1 MSQSVNRLNEECN
14 LVIAGTHTVDVRPGD
29 SVIFITDTEFSFGD
43 DVPYPSLEAIKT
55 AEDSRNSHYGCL
67 GCELRGECNPIAV
80 VIRKTEDADL
90 IPALRTSFIG
100 LDARRL

>member
-14 LVIAGTHTVDVRPGD
+14 LVIAATHTVDVRSGD

-43 DVPYPSLEAIKT
+43 DVPYPSLEAIQT
-55 AEDSRNSHYGCL
+55 AEDSRNSHDGCL
-67 GCELRGECNPIAV
+67 GCGLRRECNSTAV
-80 VIRKTEDADL
+80 VIRKTENGDL

-100 LDARRL
+100 QDTRRL